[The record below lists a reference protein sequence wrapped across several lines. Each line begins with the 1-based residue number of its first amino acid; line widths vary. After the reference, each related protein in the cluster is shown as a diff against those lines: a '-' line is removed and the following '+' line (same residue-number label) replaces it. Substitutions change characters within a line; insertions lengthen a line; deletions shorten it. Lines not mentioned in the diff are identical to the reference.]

1 MFALER
7 SFAQVSNEQMSAETA
22 IVRAQEY
29 ISLEEQRVTNL
40 QQERRRA
47 AAKELETT
55 RDVIVDARAKI
66 MAATQVLGMGQT
78 SAPGDAREQSSQNA
92 QRPSFTI
99 LRKEGE
105 AMREIVADEMTLV
118 APDDVI
124 KVPTVRPP
132 PLVPSNSINLSQA
145 DPPER

>member
-1 MFALER
+1 M
-7 SFAQVSNEQMSAETA
+7 TA
-22 IVRAQEY
+22 
-29 ISLEEQRVTNL
+29 
-40 QQERRRA
+40 
-47 AAKELETT
+47 T
-55 RDVIVDARAKI
+55 R
-66 MAATQVLGMGQT
+66 VLGMGQT
-78 SAPGDAREQSSQNA
+78 SAPGDARERSSQNA

-132 PLVPSNSINLSQA
+132 PLVPSNSIDLSQA